1 MIFEVIYSKDFK
13 EFTLKNCYFFVKKKK
28 TNTITKL

>member
-13 EFTLKNCYFFVKKKK
+13 ELTLKNYYFFVKK
-28 TNTITKL
+28 TKLIQ

>member
-13 EFTLKNCYFFVKKKK
+13 ELTLKNCYFFVKKKK
-28 TNTITKL
+28 KLIQ